1 MALGKILGLQ
11 PTPHLKLLR
20 YVCRLSAGKTFVR
33 KGELEELLCRKHSFG
48 PSKAR
53 DYVSLARKIGLLKH
67 DWSIADRGC
76 TLLELNSLPGDDL
89 RLSLDEKRFFIKIL
103 LYEDN
108 ECFLSLLRIIEQ
120 TPEITLDRLQDL
132 FCQSVSFDH
141 LRFGARRIK
150 TLIRAKWA
158 ETLELVHEVKG
169 SYNITAYGREL
180 LGLWSEERL
189 DRIPEILYSNLI
201 DQRKQV
207 ESNVPVVYWSL
218 GEVITSYFN
227 KAIETALEDKT
238 GKLLERV
245 LCDGYR
251 LLGLRVKP
259 LGQARAGKSVPDSL
273 VYWREGTRYGACLVN
288 DAKNIIQYSIPKED
302 EDKMVRYCDYAYD
315 MIGEKTYGVFFAP
328 SFLENTVKRAE
339 RIALKSKAERVLLL
353 SSRGFSRL
361 VQDAWRLKEEGVFLQ
376 PRAILSI
383 LTSAKDIIDESYIV
397 KELKTRTEF
406 RF

>member
-1 MALGKILGLQ
+1 MALRKILGLQ

-20 YVCRLSAGKTFVR
+20 YVCRSATGKTFVR
-33 KGELEELLCRKHSFG
+33 KRELEELLCSEHSFG

-53 DYVSLARKIGLLKH
+53 DYVSLAKKIGLLKH
-67 DWSIADRGC
+67 DWSIADRGF
-76 TLLELNSLPGDDL
+76 TLLELNSLSGDDL

-108 ECFLSLLRIIEQ
+108 ECLFPLLRIIEQ
-120 TPEITLDRLQDL
+120 TPGITLDRLQDL
-132 FCQSVSFDH
+132 FCQSVGFDH
-141 LRFGARRIK
+141 LKFGARRIK

-169 SYNITAYGREL
+169 SYNITAYGKKL
-180 LGLWSEERL
+180 LRLWPEERL

-201 DQRKQV
+201 DQRKQI
-207 ESNVPVVYWSL
+207 ENNVPAVYWSL
-218 GEVITSYFN
+218 GEVIISYFN
-227 KAIETALEDKT
+227 KAIETALKDKT

-259 LGQARAGKSVPDSL
+259 LGQARVGKSVPDSL
-273 VYWREGTRYGACLVN
+273 VYWPEDTRYGTCLVN
-288 DAKNIIQYSIPKED
+288 DAKNIPHYGIPKED

-315 MIGEKTYGVFFAP
+315 MIGAKTYGVFFAP
-328 SFLENTVKRAE
+328 SFLYKTLKRAE
-339 RIALKSKAERVLLL
+339 QMAFKSKAERILLL
-353 SSRGFSRL
+353 SVRGFSRL
-361 VQDAWRLKEEGVFLQ
+361 IQDAWRLKEEGVFLQ

-383 LTSAKDIIDESYIV
+383 LTSAKYIIEESYV
-397 KELKTRTEF
+397 TKELKTRTEF
-406 RF
+406 RI